1 MVPMMN
7 TINLEL
13 PITVSEDEAKVLFA
27 VKLYEAGR
35 VSLGQAARLA
45 RFSKRAFMEVL
56 GQHKVPIFNYDS
68 EDLAEEL
75 NS

>member
-1 MVPMMN
+1 MH
-7 TINLEL
+7 TIHLEL

-27 VKLYEAGR
+27 LKLFEAGR

-45 RFSKRAFMEVL
+45 GFSKRSFMDVL
-56 GQHKVPIFNYDS
+56 GQHKVPVFNYDS

-75 NS
+75 SS